1 MASANYV
8 IVEGGRSSYFT
19 IFKLAAINEI
29 FEMTHILAIIS
40 YLHCTDLKNFY
51 LAGDLKATVNGGF
64 QTFSITWREFPVI
77 KAR

>member
-1 MASANYV
+1 MSWTWLV
-8 IVEGGRSSYFT
+8 IVEGDRSNYFI
-19 IFKLAAINEI
+19 IFKLAAINETY
-29 FEMTHILAIIS
+29 EMTDILATIS

-51 LAGDLKATVNGGF
+51 LAGDLKATVNGGC